1 MPTMNIAAVI
11 IVLAVGYIWLT
22 RGFFSALLHMVCVI
36 AAGAIAF
43 AFWEPLAYFLLGRF
57 TTNSGLQGVIWA
69 ISLVLPFAAAL
80 ALIRVGFDKMIPWNV
95 AVNDIANYI
104 GGGVC
109 GVISGII
116 TAGILILGI
125 GFLRIAPDEFGY
137 QPLAY
142 TGTA

>member
-1 MPTMNIAAVI
+1 
-11 IVLAVGYIWLT
+11 
-22 RGFFSALLHMVCVI
+22 
-36 AAGAIAF
+36 
-43 AFWEPLAYFLLGRF
+43 AYFLLGRF

-142 TGTA
+142 TGTAVGRGSVERHEKLWVPVDSITASLYQRLSVASFRSAEPLAKWHPD